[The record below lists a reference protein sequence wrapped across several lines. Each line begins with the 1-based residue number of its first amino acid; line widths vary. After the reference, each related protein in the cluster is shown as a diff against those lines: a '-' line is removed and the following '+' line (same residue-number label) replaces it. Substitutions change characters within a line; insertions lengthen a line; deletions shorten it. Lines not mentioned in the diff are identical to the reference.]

1 MDAASTAWILASF
14 TAVSLMV
21 PGLALFY
28 GGMVGSRSMLNMIM
42 MVFGAVATGAVVW
55 TLYGYSAV
63 FGDSYGGLGLLGDIT
78 EHAGLTDVLKGDKE
92 AAIPPALFAAF
103 QALFAALT
111 VGIIAG
117 ALVDRVRF
125 GAWIVFSALWV
136 SLVYLPIGH
145 WVFSLSAEDG
155 SLTGGWILN
164 RLAAVDFAGG
174 TAVHINSGAA
184 GLAAVLALGA
194 RRGWPRQ
201 PRPNSIPF
209 TVLGGGILF
218 FGWFGFNGGSAL
230 ASGNSASV
238 VVLTTMNAAFAAMLV
253 WLLVE
258 RIMDKH
264 ATALGAASGLI
275 AGLVAITPACGAVS
289 PMGALAVGAIAGAL
303 CPLAI
308 RLKYKLGYDDS
319 LDVVGVHLVGGV
331 AGTLMVG
338 LLATPDAPSAATGLF
353 YGGGFRLLGVQ
364 AVAAL
369 AVLAYSFVVTWLL
382 VKAIDK
388 TMGMRLEAEAEEN
401 GVDVTVHGEVAWDLE
416 GAMYGPAPKL
426 AERSREVVESAE
438 ALASAAAERGKG

>member
-1 MDAASTAWILASF
+1 MDAASTAWILAAF

-28 GGMVGSRSMLNMIM
+28 GGMAGARSTLNMIM
-42 MVFGAVATGAVVW
+42 MVLGACAAGAVVW

-63 FGDSYGGLGLLGDIT
+63 FGDSYGGLGLLGDVT
-78 EHAGLTDVLKGDKE
+78 EHAGLTDVLTGDKD

-103 QALFAALT
+103 QALFAAIT

-117 ALVDRVRF
+117 ALVDRVKF
-125 GAWIVFSALWV
+125 GAWIVFSGLWV
-136 SLVYLPIGH
+136 TFVYLPIGH

-164 RLAAVDFAGG
+164 ELGAVDFAGG
-174 TAVHINSGAA
+174 TAVHINSGIA

-201 PRPNSIPF
+201 PRPSSIPL

-230 ASGNSASV
+230 AAGNSAAV
-238 VVLTTMNAAFAAMLV
+238 VVLITMNASFAG
-253 WLLVE
+253 LLAWVAVE
-258 RIMDKH
+258 RFTH
-264 ATALGAASGLI
+264 GHPTALGAVSGMI

-289 PMGALAVGAIAGAL
+289 PIGSLAVGAIAGAL

-308 RLKYKLGYDDS
+308 KLKYRLGYDDS

-331 AGTLMVG
+331 AGTLLVG
-338 LLATPDAPSAATGLF
+338 LFATSDAPSGASGLF
-353 YGGGFRLLGVQ
+353 YGGGFKLLGIQ
-364 AVAAL
+364 TVASL
-369 AVLAYSFVVTWLL
+369 AVLTYSFVVTWLL
-382 VKAIDK
+382 VKALDK
-388 TMGMRLEAEAEEN
+388 TMGMRLEPEAEEN

-416 GAMYGPAPKL
+416 GALFGPTPKP
-426 AERSREVVESAE
+426 AERSRAVVEKAE
-438 ALASAAAERGKG
+438 ALTSAAAENTKS